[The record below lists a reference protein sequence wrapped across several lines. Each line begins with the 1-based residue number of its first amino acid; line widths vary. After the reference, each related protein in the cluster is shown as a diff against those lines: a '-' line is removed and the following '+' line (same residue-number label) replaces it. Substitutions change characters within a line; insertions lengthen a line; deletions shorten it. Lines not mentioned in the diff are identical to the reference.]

1 MTPEEEKPLIFRLK
15 LETSIGELELTAD
28 TAIESILDA
37 IQEVFKALWA
47 NDCLGNIRGFRITWE
62 EE

>member
-1 MTPEEEKPLIFRLK
+1 V
-15 LETSIGELELTAD
+15 D

-37 IQEVFKALWA
+37 IQEVFKTLWT